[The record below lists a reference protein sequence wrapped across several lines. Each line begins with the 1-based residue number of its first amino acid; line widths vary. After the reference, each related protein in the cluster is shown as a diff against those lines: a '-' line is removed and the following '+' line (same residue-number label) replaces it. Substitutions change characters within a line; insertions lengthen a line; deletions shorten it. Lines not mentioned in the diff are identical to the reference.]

1 MLILEIPST
10 WGRNHANQWNFPRRI
25 RPLTAGAES
34 MHGVVY
40 DIVGRAFTNGGHFTA
55 TYTPDS
61 KRVYQ
66 YDDMHNGG
74 CSVLDA
80 DARIDSHLAGKIPP
94 KSGWRTY
101 AVIYHLRGG
110 TYAQSFFTKYQLAAA
125 QRVHSIRFSTPENTD
140 PYTIPPVVGFD
151 LPNFLEVECED
162 RFWLSNPWRTDMLDF
177 ISSRSPLA
185 TQKRVR
191 FITQPDGSEEDVSD
205 SPPSR
210 PSKLR
215 HRASHLISSD
225 DESGP
230 EARTP
235 SSGPTTNTVPGDG
248 DDPDE
253 EGGFSCRCGTRHG
266 PGENGLKVLD

>member
-1 MLILEIPST
+1 LNLTAELYQNYQGDVERWFRELVLINKAPVDDPCWRNVDDDGAKLCSGMATALELFFGIPVMLILEIPST

-110 TYAQSFFTKYQLAAA
+110 TRAQSFFTKYQLAAA

-191 FITQPDGSEEDVSD
+191 FIT
-205 SPPSR
+205 
-210 PSKLR
+210 
-215 HRASHLISSD
+215 
-225 DESGP
+225 
-230 EARTP
+230 
-235 SSGPTTNTVPGDG
+235 
-248 DDPDE
+248 
-253 EGGFSCRCGTRHG
+253 
-266 PGENGLKVLD
+266 